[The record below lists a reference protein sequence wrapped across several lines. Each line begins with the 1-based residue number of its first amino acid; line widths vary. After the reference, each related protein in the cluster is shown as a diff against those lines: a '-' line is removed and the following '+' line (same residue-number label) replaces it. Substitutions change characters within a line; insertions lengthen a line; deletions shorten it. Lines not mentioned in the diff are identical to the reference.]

1 MQRTSAAVG
10 TLIFFALAPGTFAGL
25 IPWGLTGWHPHHT
38 QASAWIPFRVLGAAL
53 IAAALPVLV
62 AAFVRFAKEGIGTP
76 APIAPTE
83 HLVVGGLYRYV
94 RNPIYLAVTALIV
107 GQALLLAQ
115 PALLW
120 WAAIFFTAMVAFV
133 YGYEQPTLSERFG
146 AEYDQY
152 RHAVP
157 GWWPRRRPWQP
168 DRPPTSTPH
177 ARPLMPPPG

>member
-1 MQRTSAAVG
+1 MTAMQRTSAAVG
-10 TLIFFALAPGTFAGL
+10 TSIFFVLAPGTVAGL
-25 IPWGLTGWHPHHT
+25 IPWALTGWHPHHT

-120 WAAIFFTAMVAFV
+120 YAAIFFTAMVAFV

-168 DRPPTSTPH
+168 PIDRRRPRPTPD
-177 ARPLMPPPG
+177 L

>member
-10 TLIFFALAPGTFAGL
+10 TSIFFALAPGTFAGL

-62 AAFVRFAKEGIGTP
+62 AAFVRFAREGIGTP

-168 DRPPTSTPH
+168 R
-177 ARPLMPPPG
+177 

>member
-1 MQRTSAAVG
+1 MTAMQRTSAAVG
-10 TLIFFALAPGTFAGL
+10 TSIFFVLAPGTIAGL
-25 IPWGLTGWHPHHT
+25 IPWWLTRWHPHHT

-62 AAFVRFAKEGIGTP
+62 AAFVRFATEGIGTP

-146 AEYDQY
+146 TEYDQY

-168 DRPPTSTPH
+168 R
-177 ARPLMPPPG
+177 

>member
-10 TLIFFALAPGTFAGL
+10 TSIFFALAPGTVAGL

-83 HLVVGGLYRYV
+83 HLVAGGPYNLLREV
-94 RNPIYLAVTALIV
+94 RLGQGHTTCGSRTISRQPIELTFA
-107 GQALLLAQ
+107 
-115 PALLW
+115 
-120 WAAIFFTAMVAFV
+120 
-133 YGYEQPTLSERFG
+133 
-146 AEYDQY
+146 
-152 RHAVP
+152 
-157 GWWPRRRPWQP
+157 
-168 DRPPTSTPH
+168 
-177 ARPLMPPPG
+177 